1 MPFPN
6 GWWVAETTMAT
17 GLSVQRERQRR
28 RGQEA
33 EQVYVYHFHWN
44 AAMDDKTSLNL
55 LLPPCPVLGKSA
67 EFVPTPLH
75 LPQSFSMCRVV
86 RLFLFRNLNNITC
99 VRIH

>member
-55 LLPPCPVLGKSA
+55 LLPPCLGKIGRVRANSSSSST
-67 EFVPTPLH
+67 VLLH
-75 LPQSFSMCRVV
+75 VQSGPSLPFSQ
-86 RLFLFRNLNNITC
+86 FK
-99 VRIH
+99 